1 MPRAGGG
8 LKRVLIVEDDP
19 EIAGLLAQILDGVY
33 DVEIARDGQRALD
46 RMDEDSFD
54 VLVVD
59 MVMPILDGLSLMRR
73 MAQWGIHVPVV
84 VSSGIPELAAI
95 GGTLG
100 AKAVLV
106 KPYDPEELVDAI
118 ELALRSVGE
127 A

>member
-1 MPRAGGG
+1 MH
-8 LKRVLIVEDDP
+8 RVLIVEDDR
-19 EIAGLLAQILDGVY
+19 EIADLLAQILDGVY
-33 DVEIARDGQRALD
+33 DVVIATDGQRALD
-46 RMDEDSFD
+46 LLDEEPFD
-54 VLVVD
+54 AVVVD

-73 MAQWGIHVPVV
+73 MDEWGIHVPVV

-95 GGTLG
+95 GGRLG

-106 KPYDPEELVDAI
+106 KPYDPEELIDAI